1 MLKRKI
7 IVQILIV
14 LLIQCLSG
22 TSTLGD
28 LIIMT
33 DAEQQVVG
41 EIGYKSGVTN
51 YLIEKQLDPNPNP
64 QGLLSA
70 NLGVSFAHNGVT
82 LSESLTTVFSG
93 DQVTGNGTAFASAV
107 WGSQPTGADDVHGGG
122 GSIFSLYFTRESAS
136 AYFQVNGHIDID
148 LEDYLDLHPD
158 EVYAYVRLSSAVGGP
173 TTTIWEETTDG
184 GSGDISMTFAHGLW
198 LDAGKT
204 YLLEAYAESGTMAD
218 LTYPDLKSRKASFSF
233 TATSTVVPVPGAVIL
248 GSIGLSFA
256 GWKLRKRKEL

>member
-1 MLKRKI
+1 M
-7 IVQILIV
+7 QILIV

-22 TSTLGD
+22 TTTLGD

-41 EIGYKSGVTN
+41 EIGYKNGVTN
-51 YLIEKQLDPNPNP
+51 YLIEKQLDPDPDP
-64 QGLLSA
+64 QGLGSA
-70 NLGVSFAHNGVT
+70 NLGVSFADNGVT

-122 GSIFSLYFTRESAS
+122 GSIFKLYFTRESAP
-136 AYFQVNGHIDID
+136 AYFQVNGQIDID
-148 LEDYLDLHPD
+148 LEYYLDLHPD
-158 EVYAYVRLSSAVGGP
+158 EVFAYVRLSSNVGG
-173 TTTIWEETTDG
+173 TIWEETKDG
-184 GSGDISMTFAHGLW
+184 GSGDIFMPFAHGLW
-198 LDAGKT
+198 LEADKT
-204 YLLEAYAESGTMAD
+204 YLLEAYALAGTMAE
-218 LTYPDLKSRKASFSF
+218 LKYPDLKSRTASFSF